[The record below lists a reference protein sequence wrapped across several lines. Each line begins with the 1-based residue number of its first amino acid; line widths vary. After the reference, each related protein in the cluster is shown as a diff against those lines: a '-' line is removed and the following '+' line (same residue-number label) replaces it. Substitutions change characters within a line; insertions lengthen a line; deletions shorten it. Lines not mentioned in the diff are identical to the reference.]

1 MYESIRVKNI
11 DLEYNGKNILD
22 ITELTIYEGERIG
35 LIGRNGSG
43 KTSLLRIL
51 SGNLKPTGCEVIH
64 NGNVVMIPQ
73 ILSDQNQNISIS
85 NYWTSLWQINA
96 KSTTVMSGGE
106 ETRYRISKAFSE
118 QAVCILADEP
128 TSHLDQEG
136 VELLIQQLNYYTG
149 ALVIVSHDRYFLD
162 STVHKIW
169 EIKDN
174 GILEYYG
181 NYSDYLNQIEFERKQ
196 QEKQYNIYVNESQR
210 LIRSIETIKNKANK
224 LQTKQVGKPIKNNT
238 QQDGRLSGQRPIGS
252 KEKSMN
258 RIAKSME
265 RRLEDLEEVNAPSVQ
280 SKISFRQSEA
290 VKLYNDF
297 PIMGENVCKS
307 LGNTHLFDE
316 ASFVIPLGKKIAIT
330 GDNGAGKT
338 TFLKMILSNDEG
350 LTISKKAKIGY
361 FKQQNYKSTSNESLL
376 QFLSHDSDYKSHE
389 LIAMLVQIG
398 FEIQDIRKSLSQ
410 LSGGELT
417 KVMLVKM
424 LSGQYNILLM
434 DEPST
439 FLDTQSVEALESM
452 MIAYQGTIVFVSHDI
467 RLIDNVADIIYKIRD
482 KKLNKIKG

>member
-1 MYESIRVKNI
+1 MYESILVKNI

-22 ITELTIYEGERIG
+22 ITELTIFEGERIG
-35 LIGRNGSG
+35 LIGKNGSG

-51 SGNLKPTGCEVIH
+51 AGDLRPAGCEIIH
-64 NGNVVMIPQ
+64 NGNVVIIPQ
-73 ILSDQNQNISIS
+73 IPSEQSQEVSKSD
-85 NYWTSLWQINA
+85 YWTSLWQINA
-96 KSTTVMSGGE
+96 KNTTVMSGGE

-128 TSHLDQEG
+128 TSQLDQEG
-136 VELLIQQLNYYTG
+136 VQLLIQQLNYYTG
-149 ALVIVSHDRYFLD
+149 ALVVVSHDRYFLD
-162 STVHKIW
+162 SIVHKIW

-174 GILEYYG
+174 GVLEYYG

-196 QEKQYNIYVNESQR
+196 QEKQYNIYVNESER
-210 LIRSIETIKNKANK
+210 LRHSIETIENKASK

-238 QQDGRLSGQRPIGS
+238 QQDSRISGQRPIGS

-258 RIAKSME
+258 RIAKSIKK
-265 RRLEDLEEVNAPSVQ
+265 RLETLEEVNAPSVQ
-280 SKISFRQSEA
+280 SKIFFKQSES

-297 PIMGENVCKS
+297 PIMGGDICKS
-307 LGNTHLFDE
+307 LGSTHLFDE
-316 ASFVIPLGKKIAIT
+316 ASFIIPLGKKIAIT

-338 TFLKMILSNDEG
+338 TLLKMILSNDEG

-361 FKQQNYKSTSNESLL
+361 FKQQSYKSTSNESLL
-376 QFLSHDSDYKSHE
+376 QFLSKDSDYKSHE

-398 FEIQDIRKSLSQ
+398 FEVQDIRKSLNQ

-417 KVMLVKM
+417 KVMLVKL

-439 FLDTQSVEALESM
+439 FLDTQSVEALETM
-452 MIAYQGTIVFVSHDI
+452 MIAYQGTILFVSHDI
-467 RLIDNVADIIYKIRD
+467 RLIDNVADTIYEIRD